1 MNIQKILS
9 KTRQAVEKYGM
20 INKGDRIAVGVSG
33 GKDSL
38 VLLTALALMSRFD
51 DYSYSLVAY
60 TVDNGAENSPSF
72 DAVESYCA
80 DLGVEYKLI
89 KTEIAKIVFD
99 VRQEENPCSLCSKLR
114 RGALADAAL
123 SDGCGVLALGHHM
136 DDVCETYIMNI
147 LQAGRAG
154 CFFPVTEYENTGMR
168 VIRPLIYTR
177 EHEIASFA
185 KANDL
190 PVISRTC
197 AADGVTEREHVKELL
212 HAEDAR
218 HRGVY
223 RRILGA
229 LERSGTDTWHE

>member
-20 INKGDRIAVGVSG
+20 IKNGDRIAVGVSG

-38 VLLTALALMSRFD
+38 TLLSALAAMSKFD
-51 DYSYSLVAY
+51 DYDYSLVAY
-60 TVDNGAENSPSF
+60 TVDNGADNGPSF
-72 DAVESYCA
+72 DEIAKYCEK
-80 DLGVEYKLI
+80 LGVEYKII

-123 SDGCGVLALGHHM
+123 ADGCGALALGHHM

-185 KANDL
+185 KTNSL
-190 PVISRTC
+190 PVVTRTC
-197 AADGVTEREHVKELL
+197 AADGITERQHIKELL

-229 LERSGTDTWHE
+229 LERSGADTWHE